1 MQKNELRDS
10 GVMLRNEEI
19 EEVEKERNDEEIY
32 DSSKYISEAKRVQN
46 GTVPMNILQFQYP
59 LYYMK
64 LCIV

>member
-46 GTVPMNILQFQYP
+46 VTVPMNILQFQYP
-59 LYYMK
+59 LYYVK